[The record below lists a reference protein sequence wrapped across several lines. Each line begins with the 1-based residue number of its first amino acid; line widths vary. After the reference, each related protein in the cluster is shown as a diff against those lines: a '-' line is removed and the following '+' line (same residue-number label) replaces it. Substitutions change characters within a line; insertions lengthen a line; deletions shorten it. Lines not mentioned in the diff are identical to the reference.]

1 MHLLRQSSNT
11 FGRALKQTIPAEAA
25 KHFLGDFLLFALGI
39 EANQKELLLSYI
51 PGKFKKKNHFRNF
64 FENISFNPH
73 EISSVN

>member
-25 KHFLGDFLLFALGI
+25 KHFLGEFLLFALGI

-51 PGKFKKKNHFRNF
+51 PGKFKKKITSGTSLKTFPSIRMKF
-64 FENISFNPH
+64 Q
-73 EISSVN
+73 V